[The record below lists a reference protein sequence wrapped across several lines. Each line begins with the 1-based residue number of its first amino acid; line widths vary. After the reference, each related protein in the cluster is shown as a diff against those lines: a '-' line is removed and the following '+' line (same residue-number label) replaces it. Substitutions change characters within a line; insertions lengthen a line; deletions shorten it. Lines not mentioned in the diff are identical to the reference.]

1 MQTLQKLTG
10 APTFIAA
17 DGTVDEDAMLEYF
30 RNKDDSLTSLPAKW
44 TFFAL
49 SYGIVNANPR
59 VRYTGFQPGVLEQ
72 ESKDDVARR
81 GAFSD
86 CCGSCLLRHVAT
98 FSRIAFSLLRSSFR
112 AAPI

>member
-1 MQTLQKLTG
+1 LLFVRAGLWQGLVQTLQKLTG

-49 SYGIVNANPR
+49 SYGIADWR
-59 VRYTGFQPGVLEQ
+59 VRVTGG
-72 ESKDDVARR
+72 
-81 GAFSD
+81 G
-86 CCGSCLLRHVAT
+86 GSGT
-98 FSRIAFSLLRSSFR
+98 SSMPM
-112 AAPI
+112 AASA

>member
-30 RNKDDSLTSLPAKW
+30 RNKDDTLTSLPAKW

-49 SYGIVNANPR
+49 SYGIADWR
-59 VRYTGFQPGVLEQ
+59 VRVTGG
-72 ESKDDVARR
+72 
-81 GAFSD
+81 G
-86 CCGSCLLRHVAT
+86 GSGT
-98 FSRIAFSLLRSSFR
+98 SSMPM
-112 AAPI
+112 AASA